1 MKKINQKLFVTAFVC
16 ALIEV
21 ALIFYFGLSGVTVLP
36 KWGLVTLGVVG
47 VIMTVSM
54 LLFIIRKIT
63 GADKWD
69 NI

>member
-1 MKKINQKLFVTAFVC
+1 MKKMNQKLFVTAVVC

-21 ALIFYFGLSGVTVLP
+21 ALIFYFGMSGNTHLPMWGLIATGVTGTV
-36 KWGLVTLGVVG
+36 
-47 VIMTVSM
+47 MTVSM